1 MFEGGLRVKMESIDS
16 SFHFRQPQ
24 CEYGNRII
32 VIVMMDSVPVF
43 QQVLKISQEPEAETE
58 WIIFPFL
65 VLVGS
70 TVHAEKRYHVLLKNQ
85 TIGK

>member
-1 MFEGGLRVKMESIDS
+1 MFDRAREERPNKYGKHEVPQYSGAKSRNSTGVS
-16 SFHFRQPQ
+16 SSSPEEASR
-24 CEYGNRII
+24 
-32 VIVMMDSVPVF
+32 
-43 QQVLKISQEPEAETE
+43 ISQEPEAETE

>member
-43 QQVLKISQEPEAETE
+43 QQVLKIKKGRSSFALRPVRAATVFLIKRHITSRISQP
-58 WIIFPFL
+58 
-65 VLVGS
+65 
-70 TVHAEKRYHVLLKNQ
+70 
-85 TIGK
+85 

>member
-1 MFEGGLRVKMESIDS
+1 LGNEGPGTRTTCACSMFEGGLRVKMESIDS

-43 QQVLKISQEPEAETE
+43 QQVLKIKNKENQSQQKTN
-58 WIIFPFL
+58 
-65 VLVGS
+65 
-70 TVHAEKRYHVLLKNQ
+70 NQ
-85 TIGK
+85 RN